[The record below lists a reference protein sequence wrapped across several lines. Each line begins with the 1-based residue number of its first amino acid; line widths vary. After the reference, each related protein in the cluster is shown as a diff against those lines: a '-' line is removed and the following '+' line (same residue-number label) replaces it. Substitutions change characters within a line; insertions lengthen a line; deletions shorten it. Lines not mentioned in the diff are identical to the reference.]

1 MANESGNGVERSMDS
16 FSPNSHPVSKKETV
30 QQRENSLIYQAVEK
44 RDPLLRLWSRRRR
57 DFILRHCG
65 VRVVRL
71 IPQDSGA
78 LHLIVFEQPVRNA
91 VLQRA
96 AIPSIYSQPPSVSAS
111 GSRIQGCPTKR
122 RPPISWNPSHG
133 FSSSFTPHPARRFSL
148 SAGRPAG
155 ILKQNVGCPG
165 IPRNSDS
172 GLTGG

>member
-30 QQRENSLIYQAVEK
+30 QQRKNSLIYQAVEK
-44 RDPLLRLWSRRRR
+44 RDLLSRLWSRRRR
-57 DFILRHCG
+57 DFILRHYG

-71 IPQDSGA
+71 IPQDSRA

-96 AIPSIYSQPPSVSAS
+96 AIQSIYSQPPSVSAS
-111 GSRIQGCPTKR
+111 GSRIQECPTKR

-148 SAGRPAG
+148 SAGKTCWYSEAKCW
-155 ILKQNVGCPG
+155 LPG
-165 IPRNSDS
+165 DS
-172 GLTGG
+172 QE